1 MNSEAHGQGRILQ
14 DAAAWVTAC
23 DIGAVRNKR
32 FTIAESMRRQFGK
45 ITEISLLDA
54 KLKLCG
60 YSNFV
65 NSYSLAI
72 SEKLSVAK

>member
-1 MNSEAHGQGRILQ
+1 
-14 DAAAWVTAC
+14 
-23 DIGAVRNKR
+23 
-32 FTIAESMRRQFGK
+32 MRRQFGK